1 MKTRHPFLHA
11 AQRAAAAAAAATA
24 ILECLPLIV
33 LVACSKAPEDEAPS
47 RQPIPTATTTSTIP
61 DGGDAPD
68 AACFG
73 PGQCFKCEPV
83 QLVEFLNACTDGKC
97 IPFDNAARLPLF
109 KAGEPLP
116 PVP

>member
-1 MKTRHPFLHA
+1 MKTRH
-11 AQRAAAAAAAATA
+11 RAALA
-24 ILECLPLIV
+24 ISALACLPVVV
-33 LVACSKAPEDEAPS
+33 LVACSSAPVDDAPS
-47 RQPIPTATTTSTIP
+47 RQPIPTANPTGTTPVT

-73 PGQCFKCEPV
+73 PDQCFKCEPV
-83 QLVEFLNACTDGKC
+83 QLVDFLNACTDGKC